1 MTKSKKTAVWYF
13 IVTTG
18 RNVFNVLRKV
28 FFHLPPFSA
37 LLVDTLGV
45 PLLGMS
51 FRMDLNMK
59 GKWGQK

>member
-1 MTKSKKTAVWYF
+1 MTKSKKKAVWYF

-45 PLLGMS
+45 QLLGMS